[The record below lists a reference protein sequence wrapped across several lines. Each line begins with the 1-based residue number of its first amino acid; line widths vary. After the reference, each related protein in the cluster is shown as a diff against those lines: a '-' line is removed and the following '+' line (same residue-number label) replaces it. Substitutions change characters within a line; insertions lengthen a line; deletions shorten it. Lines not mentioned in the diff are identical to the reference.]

1 MIGDERDK
9 WLREKGAAMDK
20 NNFLTVYGR
29 AHVRALTHDNIKA
42 AFQKTGI
49 WPFNPNIVTA
59 DMLAPSKSTSSE
71 AHLPS
76 PPNDP
81 AVDILAMMFQKLA
94 RVRDDPQAEVVSE
107 DPIAGPSNP
116 TKFDVIN
123 DAVRCLSE
131 TDFAHLLS
139 PTLTTSNDKMP
150 STIPQLIHLPQPSPL
165 LTIEPRTETEAILLA
180 ALREYQNLN
189 QSLTNRNIALQSHN
203 LLNEVYCGNAK
214 GALQF
219 QEKKKQKKGQGTLT
233 GGLACL
239 VTGDEF
245 YEARV
250 NMQKESQVEEQAKA
264 TRKDAKVIWQAA
276 VEEWKEAEKTR
287 KELKISET
295 EKFKVAM
302 AAWKAANGRGNGR
315 GRGRGRGGGVTKTA
329 KPIMATIPPATPR
342 PLLKN
347 FTSGRNIEG
356 EESENEEFVGR
367 GDERASSDDDEE
379 TGNDNEETGSD
390 NEETGSDNEDD

>member
-1 MIGDERDK
+1 MIGEERDR
-9 WLREKGAAMDK
+9 WLRENGAAMDK

-29 AHVRALTHDNIKA
+29 AHVLALTPANIKA
-42 AFQKTGI
+42 AFKKTGI
-49 WPFNPNIVTA
+49 WPFNPNVVTA
-59 DMLAPSKSTSSE
+59 DMLAPSKATSSE

-81 AVDILAMMFQKLA
+81 AVDILATMFRKLA
-94 RVRDDPQAEVVSE
+94 RVCDEPQDEVISE
-107 DPIAGPSNP
+107 DPIAGPSNL

-123 DAVRCLSE
+123 DAVKGLSE
-131 TDFAHLLS
+131 SDFAHLLS

-150 STIPQLIHLPQPSPL
+150 STAPQLIHLPQTSPL
-165 LTIEPRTETEAILLA
+165 LTIQPQTETEAILLA

-189 QSLTNRNIALQSHN
+189 DSLTNRNIALQSHN

-219 QEKKKQKKGQGTLT
+219 QEKKKQTKGKGTLT
-233 GGLACL
+233 GILACL

-250 NMQKESQVEEQAKA
+250 NMQKESRIEERTKA

-276 VEEWKEAEKTR
+276 VEEWKKKEDAR
-287 KELKISET
+287 KALKVRET

-302 AAWKAANGRGNGR
+302 AAWKANGRGH
-315 GRGRGRGGGVTKTA
+315 GRGRGRGGGTNTE
-329 KPIMATIPPATPR
+329 KPTMATIPPATPR
-342 PLLKN
+342 PLLKD
-347 FTSGRNIEG
+347 FISGKSIEEG
-356 EESENEEFVGR
+356 EEDSENEESLSR
-367 GDERASSDDDEE
+367 GDGEASSDDDDE
-379 TGNDNEETGSD
+379 TRSNGDVGEG
-390 NEETGSDNEDD
+390 TGSDNEDD